1 MAQYGSGPAPQ
12 AYAGAPPQSYAAPY
26 GSGAPLPAGW
36 QELYTQDG
44 RNAVYYFNTQTR
56 ETSWTRPSAPSHADI
71 FQQPAPMGAPQSY
84 AGAPPQAYGGAH
96 QVQYGYGVPPQ
107 SYAGAPA
114 QSYSGATV
122 AAQYGSGPAAQAYPA
137 AGYPHQ
143 PELLSQTS
151 RSQGMLKAAALS
163 VAGTCP
169 TVCRKLG
176 TRPLARSPI
185 PSLRRTR
192 TRPFTRLACAMRS
205 FKRGEEDYAPNGLAR
220 VPYTGRQT
228 VLRQFGHG
236 TECVGQAGRAEPCT
250 IFSREA
256 CRCHLF
262 CCCFRTGIGAGTRAS
277 SCSTSGALAAA
288 AVAGGIP
295 GMAGLHGRSA
305 LPLPAGL
312 SRPTYR
318 SRPKWERPK

>member
-1 MAQYGSGPAPQ
+1 MSGLSFPYAPDRPYVPPASYGSGAAPQSYAGAPPQSYAGAPPQSYHGGQVVAQYGSGPAPQ

-163 VAGTCP
+163 VAGTRP

-176 TRPLARSPI
+176 TRPL
-185 PSLRRTR
+185 TR
-192 TRPFTRLACAMRS
+192 TFTHS
-205 FKRGEEDYAPNGLAR
+205 VTSPHSYAAP
-220 VPYTGRQT
+220 
-228 VLRQFGHG
+228 H
-236 TECVGQAGRAEPCT
+236 QASVR
-250 IFSREA
+250 
-256 CRCHLF
+256 HVQL
-262 CCCFRTGIGAGTRAS
+262 
-277 SCSTSGALAAA
+277 
-288 AVAGGIP
+288 
-295 GMAGLHGRSA
+295 
-305 LPLPAGL
+305 
-312 SRPTYR
+312 
-318 SRPKWERPK
+318 